1 MSKLVHFHSHLIVQ
15 KLLVGFKKEWE
26 RKFRLR
32 PLKLLG
38 RPYHNGG
45 VCRIIQTGL
54 LCSYGVETEAVETGE
69 AAVELIA
76 FGATFNL
83 IIIEMLLPV
92 LNRPEIARQICAM
105 GTQSKILG
113 IIVFFDERDQQ
124 EFLAAGV
131 DEFIEKPLSPEI
143 VISIIRG
150 LDN

>member
-1 MSKLVHFHSHLIVQ
+1 MDLVVTLDRLDQIVGNQ
-15 KLLVGFKKEWE
+15 IAIMPKAPINK
-26 RKFRLR
+26 
-32 PLKLLG
+32 
-38 RPYHNGG
+38 
-45 VCRIIQTGL
+45 TGL

>member
-1 MSKLVHFHSHLIVQ
+1 MGAEVDHISLTGMSGGSAEGNDKGEGQRFSCKNKLTAFFPFEDFAL
-15 KLLVGFKKEWE
+15 
-26 RKFRLR
+26 
-32 PLKLLG
+32 
-38 RPYHNGG
+38 
-45 VCRIIQTGL
+45 
-54 LCSYGVETEAVETGE
+54 ETEAVETGE

-92 LNRPEIARQICAM
+92 LNRPEIARQIRAM

-124 EFLAAGV
+124 EFLAAGA

-143 VISIIRG
+143 VIPIIRG

>member
-1 MSKLVHFHSHLIVQ
+1 MYPKFLA
-15 KLLVGFKKEWE
+15 E
-26 RKFRLR
+26 RGLKFL
-32 PLKLLG
+32 PMT
-38 RPYHNGG
+38 P
-45 VCRIIQTGL
+45 
-54 LCSYGVETEAVETGE
+54 ETGE

-92 LNRPEIARQICAM
+92 LNRPEIARQIRAM

-124 EFLAAGV
+124 EFLAAGA

-143 VISIIRG
+143 TDDVVIQSWNEKSFGPTLLNRVATIEF
-150 LDN
+150 LLVL